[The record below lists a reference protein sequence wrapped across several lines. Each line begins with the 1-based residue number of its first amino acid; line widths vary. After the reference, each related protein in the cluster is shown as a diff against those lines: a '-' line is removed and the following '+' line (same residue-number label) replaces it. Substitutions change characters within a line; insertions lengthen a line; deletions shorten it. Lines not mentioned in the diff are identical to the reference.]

1 MAGRPA
7 PLPAG
12 LRLVADPSLR
22 RPGPGVLVG
31 GAPARLIRL
40 RPAGAAVVDRWLS
53 GEPVG
58 PGAGEQALARR
69 LLDAGI
75 AHPRLAPGSGPPPSA
90 VTVVIPV
97 RDGADGLAATIT
109 ALRGYR
115 PVIVV
120 DDGSLAPVANDAA
133 RIIRHRSPRGPAAAR
148 NTGWRAATTEL
159 VAFVDADCEP
169 APGWLDVLL
178 PHFADGAVGAAG
190 PRVVSRGGSSWLS
203 GYERQRSPLDLGPRE
218 ALVGPGR
225 VVAYVPTATL
235 LVRRQALDQV
245 HGLDEALR
253 FGEDVDLIWRLIRQG
268 WRVRY
273 EPAARV
279 VHPERD
285 DLRGWL
291 QQRYQY
297 GLSAAPLRFR
307 HGPAVAPIAISP
319 SRAAAWAL
327 ALRGHPWAA
336 AAVVAGAAAA
346 AARRVGPDRVTAGVV
361 AGLAL
366 RRSLEAGWALA
377 TAVRRAWL
385 PPAIACAGPGPVL
398 AALTIP
404 PLAEWAAG
412 RAGDMGPF
420 TWLLARGADD
430 LAYQSGVWRGMVASR
445 SAAALLPNWRRAA
458 DDRAG
463 APPGA
468 RRAAPAPSTPRPP
481 PGSP

>member
-40 RPAGAAVVDRWLS
+40 RPAGVVVVDRWLS

-97 RDGADGLAATIT
+97 RDGADGMAATIT
-109 ALRGYR
+109 ALRGHR

-169 APGWLDVLL
+169 VPGWLDVLL

-190 PRVVSRGGSSWLS
+190 PRIVSQSGGLQLAV
-203 GYERQRSPLDLGPRE
+203 RLRAAALPARPGPPR
-218 ALVGPGR
+218 GPGR
-225 VVAYVPTATL
+225 
-235 LVRRQALDQV
+235 
-245 HGLDEALR
+245 
-253 FGEDVDLIWRLIRQG
+253 
-268 WRVRY
+268 
-273 EPAARV
+273 
-279 VHPERD
+279 
-285 DLRGWL
+285 
-291 QQRYQY
+291 
-297 GLSAAPLRFR
+297 
-307 HGPAVAPIAISP
+307 
-319 SRAAAWAL
+319 
-327 ALRGHPWAA
+327 
-336 AAVVAGAAAA
+336 AGARRGLRADGDP
-346 AARRVGPDRVTAGVV
+346 ARET
-361 AGLAL
+361 
-366 RRSLEAGWALA
+366 
-377 TAVRRAWL
+377 
-385 PPAIACAGPGPVL
+385 AGPGPG
-398 AALTIP
+398 A
-404 PLAEWAAG
+404 
-412 RAGDMGPF
+412 RAG
-420 TWLLARGADD
+420 
-430 LAYQSGVWRGMVASR
+430 
-445 SAAALLPNWRRAA
+445 
-458 DDRAG
+458 
-463 APPGA
+463 
-468 RRAAPAPSTPRPP
+468 
-481 PGSP
+481 